1 MQQLKSKKIIAVD
14 LQRMARSI
22 AASYGD
28 KGAIVLTVSE
38 EGIRIGVQGL
48 TDHEVQEALCVGIHY
63 NMLNAEG
70 RG

>member
-1 MQQLKSKKIIAVD
+1 
-14 LQRMARSI
+14 MARSI

-48 TDHEVQEALCVGIHY
+48 TDREVQEALCVGIHY